1 MAGDREEALDA
12 ALARLA
18 RIEAAAAPRASEALM
33 AKILA
38 DAADT
43 AAAAV
48 PAGVPAARAPVG
60 AVRRRWGWVGGAIA
74 AMTMSL
80 TLGMGVGYAGAAP
93 DEVISGLTGGVPA
106 QERGDAFGGDPF

>member
-48 PAGVPAARAPVG
+48 PAAAPLRAPAG
-60 AVRRRWGWVGGAIA
+60 AVRRRWGWIGGAIA

-93 DEVISGLTGGVPA
+93 EEVISGLTGSVPA